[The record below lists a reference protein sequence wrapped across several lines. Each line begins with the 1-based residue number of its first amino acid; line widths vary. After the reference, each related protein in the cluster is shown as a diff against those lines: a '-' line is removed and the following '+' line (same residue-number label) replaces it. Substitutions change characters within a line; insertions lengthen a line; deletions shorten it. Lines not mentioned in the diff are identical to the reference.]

1 MGQQD
6 TASATWGELTKR
18 GLNIGKRPVYDPGSP
33 IDALLKGLTRGV
45 SQIPERARE
54 ATVYPW
60 RRATTAPA
68 QMSPLGY
75 KSDGSMLE
83 ALAQGR
89 AEPMPRAVNALTR
102 QAPTAM
108 ADAPS
113 DYGMGGFRSAGE
125 NAYDVQ
131 AAGEPGRSGGFIA
144 RRPGAGDTG
153 AEWTARQTPGN
164 YQGVGEPMA
173 AQFRRPTE
181 ELWKQAAM
189 PTFEQT
195 RPALEKGYMLPSA
208 APGVQ
213 QAALSDLF
221 ERVGPNPEQQ
231 LKMLDAQIPVRQQ
244 EVAGQYGLQQ
254 EALKGQYGLRGKQLE
269 QDSLR
274 QGYDTLRQFLG
285 ASGEGG
291 IRPGSSVSLTGI
303 GSYRA
308 PQEQRV
314 PQGLLRDLLAARTD
328 WEDSAGTFGS
338 RDEVLG
344 SQYRQAL
351 GSVFAQ
357 DPSHPETQ
365 ELAKFIATNP
375 ELAELPVQ
383 ELMQDPRLAEAGWSL
398 DEMTDEDW
406 DDLSRLLNYSRGATG
421 F

>member
-6 TASATWGELTKR
+6 NARVSDGARRLYPPKAKPAPWLAALQRMLPAQTASTGFEDYEPPTSLPLPKMYAGGDPNATRVRQILAGPQSPQAPPLPGPPPMFSGGGESPATPAATRALS
-18 GLNIGKRPVYDPGSP
+18 GLVEGEGLPPNWMLRTPGG
-33 IDALLKGLTRGV
+33 KGLEG
-45 SQIPERARE
+45 P
-54 ATVYPW
+54 
-60 RRATTAPA
+60 
-68 QMSPLGY
+68 
-75 KSDGSMLE
+75 
-83 ALAQGR
+83 
-89 AEPMPRAVNALTR
+89 
-102 QAPTAM
+102 
-108 ADAPS
+108 
-113 DYGMGGFRSAGE
+113 
-125 NAYDVQ
+125 
-131 AAGEPGRSGGFIA
+131 
-144 RRPGAGDTG
+144 
-153 AEWTARQTPGN
+153 EWTARQTPGN

-181 ELWKQAAM
+181 ELWKQASRS
-189 PTFEQT
+189 PEET
-195 RPALEKGYMLPSA
+195 
-208 APGVQ
+208 APGA
-213 QAALSDLF
+213 QASAGMELF
-221 ERVGPNPEQQ
+221 GRVGPSPEQQ

-406 DDLSRLLNYSRGATG
+406 DDLSRLMNYSRGAAG